1 LSFLSSVDKDFQ
13 ITSMQQ
19 EEEQEL
25 IFSTDDE
32 NDNKKDTNNATGN
45 DNKGLGLRT
54 TGFKDFFLRPELLR
68 AIGEAGFEHPS
79 EVQQEAIPFCIL
91 GNDLVCQAK
100 SGMGKTAVFVLSILH
115 QLDFDGDKPQ
125 CLVLCHTRELAFQ
138 ITKEFERL
146 GKYFLTMKTETLYG
160 GVPLPPQKERLTQ
173 DPPHVVVG
181 TPGRV

>member
-1 LSFLSSVDKDFQ
+1 
-13 ITSMQQ
+13 
-19 EEEQEL
+19 
-25 IFSTDDE
+25 
-32 NDNKKDTNNATGN
+32 
-45 DNKGLGLRT
+45 
-54 TGFKDFFLRPELLR
+54 LRPELLR

-79 EVQQEAIPFCIL
+79 EVQQEAIPFSIL

-115 QLDFDGDKPQ
+115 QIDFEGDKPQ

-146 GKYFLTMKTETLYG
+146 GKYFLAMKTETLYG
-160 GVPLPPQKERLTQ
+160 GVSVQAQRERLSQ

-181 TPGRV
+181 TPGRVLDLAKSSHLKLDKLKYFVLDECDKMLEQQGKLLP

>member
-1 LSFLSSVDKDFQ
+1 MKKGTV
-13 ITSMQQ
+13 
-19 EEEQEL
+19 EEEQPEL
-25 IFSTDDE
+25 IFSTDEEGDE
-32 NDNKKDTNNATGN
+32 GKKGNNTTGA

-79 EVQQEAIPFCIL
+79 EVQQEAIPYAIL

-115 QLDFDGDKPQ
+115 QMDFDGDKPQ

-138 ITKEFERL
+138 ITKEFDRL
-146 GKYFLTMKTETLYG
+146 GKYFINLKTET
-160 GVPLPPQKERLTQ
+160 
-173 DPPHVVVG
+173 
-181 TPGRV
+181 